1 MMLPSYPQH
10 LKYVADEK
18 LTNFYLHIYLPT
30 YFPLPSKENSKNA
43 VVDKNKI
50 AFARIVTLHTS
61 HKNIYC
67 KENHYLKSDFD
78 SKLDALT

>member
-1 MMLPSYPQH
+1 M
-10 LKYVADEK
+10 
-18 LTNFYLHIYLPT
+18 
-30 YFPLPSKENSKNA
+30 FPPSKENSKNA

-50 AFARIVTLHTS
+50 AFVRVVTLHTS

-67 KENHYLKSDFD
+67 KEKPLSKLSKNDFD

>member
-1 MMLPSYPQH
+1 MLPSYPQH

-18 LTNFYLHIYLPT
+18 LTNFYLYIYPHT
-30 YFPLPSKENSKNA
+30 FPFKRKFKNA

>member
-1 MMLPSYPQH
+1 M
-10 LKYVADEK
+10 
-18 LTNFYLHIYLPT
+18 
-30 YFPLPSKENSKNA
+30 FPPSKENSKNA

-50 AFARIVTLHTS
+50 AFVRVVTLHTS

-67 KENHYLKSDFD
+67 KENHYLNYLKNDFD